1 MPEDFPSWFTAARR
15 VKKLKQTG
23 KEIERLPYGRDR

>member
-15 VKKLKQTG
+15 VKKLRQTG
-23 KEIERLPYGRDR
+23 KEIERLPHGGAR